1 MDSAKIILVGYMGSG
16 KSTIGNK
23 LGKTLDIQFIDL
35 DNYIEFTEGKAI
47 SKIFET
53 KGEMYFRA
61 VERKS
66 LEQLMKKP
74 ESLVISL
81 GGGTPCYYDNM
92 DYILN
97 FQNTTSIYL
106 SANVNT
112 LSHRLL
118 NEKESRPMIAH
129 LNDLD
134 EIKEFIGKHLFER
147 NLFYQKAQYQINTD
161 DKVIDELIKE
171 IKVVLA

>member
-16 KSTIGNK
+16 KSAIGNK
-23 LGKTLDIQFIDL
+23 LGKSLDIKFIDL
-35 DNYIEFTEGKAI
+35 DDYIESTEGKAI

-53 KGEMYFRA
+53 KGEIYFRV
-61 VERKS
+61 VERKC
-66 LEQLMKKP
+66 LEKLMQKSK
-74 ESLVISL
+74 SFIISL

-97 FQNTTSIYL
+97 FQNTTCIYL

-118 NEKESRPMIAH
+118 NEKDSRPMIAH

-134 EIKEFIGKHLFER
+134 ETKEFIGKHLFER
-147 NLFYQKAQYQINTD
+147 NPFYQKAQYQINID
-161 DKVIDELIKE
+161 DKIIDELIKE

>member
-1 MDSAKIILVGYMGSG
+1 MNSAKIILVGYMGSG

-35 DNYIEFTEGKAI
+35 DNYIELTENKAI

-61 VERKS
+61 VERNC

-97 FQNTTSIYL
+97 FQNTSSIYL
-106 SANVNT
+106 SANAVSYTHLT
-112 LSHRLL
+112 LPTIYS
-118 NEKESRPMIAH
+118 
-129 LNDLD
+129 
-134 EIKEFIGKHLFER
+134 
-147 NLFYQKAQYQINTD
+147 
-161 DKVIDELIKE
+161 V
-171 IKVVLA
+171 